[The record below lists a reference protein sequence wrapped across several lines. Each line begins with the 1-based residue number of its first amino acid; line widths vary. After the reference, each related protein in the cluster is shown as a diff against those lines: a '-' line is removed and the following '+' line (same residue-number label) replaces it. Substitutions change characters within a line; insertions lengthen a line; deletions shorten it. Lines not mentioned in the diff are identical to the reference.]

1 VVLHDGM
8 TTSVAVERLSFA
20 YAGGGRSAVSEV
32 SLAVAPGEVLA
43 VVGPSGSG
51 KSTLLRLVAGLL
63 TPTSGS
69 VALAGKDMT
78 RVSPE
83 MRPVGMVFQGF
94 ALFPH
99 LSVAAN
105 IGFGLAVRRVSR
117 AVREQQVRDVAA
129 KLGLAP
135 LLDRRP
141 DQLSGGE
148 RQRVALARALLRDPV
163 VFCLDEPLSALDPV
177 LRTAA
182 RRDLDAVLREEGRC
196 ALHVTHDQ
204 AEAMTLGDRV
214 VVLKDGQVEQVGT
227 PRALYDLPATTFVAS
242 FVGTHPMSLLP
253 PQLAGVTAPQGVST
267 VGVRAEH
274 VTVEP
279 GGTAEV
285 TSVDDLGHERI
296 ATLDVGGG
304 LLRAQ
309 LAPAS
314 TVRRGDRVA
323 FAVREWTGFDASGV
337 RVA

>member
-1 VVLHDGM
+1 M
-8 TTSVAVERLSFA
+8 TPPSVTLERLSFA
-20 YAGGGRSAVSEV
+20 YAGGGRAAVSEV
-32 SLAVAPGEVLA
+32 SLTVDPGEVLA

-63 TPTSGS
+63 APTSGS
-69 VALAGKDMT
+69 VSLSGRDVT

-83 MRPVGMVFQGF
+83 KRPVGMVFQGF

-105 IGFGLAVRRVSR
+105 IGFGLAVRRVAR
-117 AVREQQVRDVAA
+117 ATREQQVSDVAA
-129 KLGLAP
+129 RLGLTS
-135 LLDRRP
+135 LLERRP

-182 RRDLDAVLREEGRC
+182 RRDLDNVLREDGRC

-214 VVLKDGQVEQVGT
+214 VVLRDGSVEQLGT
-227 PRALYDLPATTFVAS
+227 PRELYERPATTFVAS
-242 FVGTHPMSLLP
+242 FVGTHAMSLMP
-253 PQLAGVTAPQGVST
+253 ASAAGVPVPQGIAT

-274 VTVEP
+274 LSVEP
-279 GGTAEV
+279 GDTALV
-285 TSVDDLGHERI
+285 TAVDDLGHERI
-296 ATLDVGGG
+296 ATLEVEGV

-309 LAPAS
+309 LQPAS
-314 TVRRGDRVA
+314 TVTRGDLVG
-323 FAVREWTGFDASGV
+323 FAVREWTGFDVDGK
-337 RVA
+337 RVG

>member
-1 VVLHDGM
+1 M
-8 TTSVAVERLSFA
+8 TTSVAVERLSFG
-20 YAGGGRSAVSEV
+20 YPGGGRSAVSEV
-32 SLAVAPGEVLA
+32 TLSVVPGEVLA

-63 TPTSGS
+63 TPTSGTVS
-69 VALAGKDMT
+69 LAGRDVT

-83 MRPVGMVFQGF
+83 KRPVGMVFQGF

-105 IGFGLAVRRVSR
+105 IGFGLAVRKVSR
-117 AVREQQVRDVAA
+117 AVRDEQVRGVADR
-129 KLGLAP
+129 LGLGL

-177 LRTAA
+177 LRTSA
-182 RRDLDAVLREEGRC
+182 RRDLDTLLREEGRC

-214 VVLKDGQVEQVGT
+214 VVLRDGAVEQLGT
-227 PRALYDLPATTFVAS
+227 PRELYDRPATTFVAS
-242 FVGTHPMSLLP
+242 FVGTHAMSLLP
-253 PQLAGVTAPQGVST
+253 ASAARVPVPQGVST

-274 VTVEP
+274 VTV
-279 GGTAEV
+279 GAGDTALV

-296 ATLDVGGG
+296 ATLDVEGH

-309 LAPAS
+309 LPPAS
-314 TVRRGDRVA
+314 AVARGDRVA
-323 FAVREWTGFDASGV
+323 FAVQEHTGFDADG
-337 RVA
+337 RRIA